1 MLVHGCV
8 TGEFRTR
15 AGHARGVVILLEEW
29 VAHAQDST
37 KFRSGHARVG
47 GQAVVVVEAR
57 FRRPGR
63 EIGAAK
69 IGEALLET
77 GGDLSRARVA
87 RGNGTTST
95 RMLPSKFTSP
105 MRNLTALRS
114 SSPKSWSSQNAGTPS
129 ISRVVRKRWRVSSTS
144 MPSNNSLTACKV
156 AVETM
161 VGPLAML
168 SSGKPSGE

>member
-1 MLVHGCV
+1 MLVHECV

-63 EIGAAK
+63 EIGATK
-69 IGEALLET
+69 IGEALLEACDDFSCA
-77 GGDLSRARVA
+77 GVA

-95 RMLPSKFTSP
+95 GIA
-105 MRNLTALRS
+105 ALEIHCA
-114 SSPKSWSSQNAGTPS
+114 NAESNGAAFFFAREL
-129 ISRVVRKRWRVSSTS
+129 IS
-144 MPSNNSLTACKV
+144 A
-156 AVETM
+156 
-161 VGPLAML
+161 
-168 SSGKPSGE
+168 